1 MPPTLSPPSF
11 YWHDYET
18 FGIDSKRDR
27 PSQFAGL
34 RTTLDLEPVGEPLTI
49 FCKPATDVLP
59 NPEACLLTG
68 ITPQRSQR
76 DGVL

>member
-1 MPPTLSPPSF
+1 MSSPPSSF

-49 FCKPATDVLP
+49 FCKPAADVLP
-59 NPEACLLTG
+59 NPEAA
-68 ITPQRSQR
+68 
-76 DGVL
+76 